1 MTEPQDFQ
9 KRMKRIET
17 LVEGIQTAADPAL
30 RGRTVELVELLMDL
44 HGAGLERLLTI
55 LADTGEPGLALIDQL
70 AADPLVASLML
81 LYGLHPDDLET
92 RVGRA
97 LEKVRPYLKSHGG
110 NVQLLAIEENALRLR
125 LEGSCHGCPSSAM
138 TLKLAI
144 EEALHEFAPD
154 ATEIIVEG
162 VVPERSPA
170 AFMPLSKIQP
180 LASTG
185 AEPEATESK
194 VSERSAVTT

>member
-1 MTEPQDFQ
+1 MTEQQDFQ
-9 KRMKRIET
+9 KRMKRIES

-30 RGRTVELVELLMDL
+30 RGRAVELVELLMEL

-55 LADTGEPGLALIDQL
+55 LADTGEPGLAQIDQL

-110 NVQLLAIEENALRLR
+110 NVQLLAIEENSLRLR

-170 AFMPLSKIQP
+170 AFMPLGKIQP

-185 AEPEATESK
+185 SEPESTK
-194 VSERSAVTT
+194 SEASEPAAVNT